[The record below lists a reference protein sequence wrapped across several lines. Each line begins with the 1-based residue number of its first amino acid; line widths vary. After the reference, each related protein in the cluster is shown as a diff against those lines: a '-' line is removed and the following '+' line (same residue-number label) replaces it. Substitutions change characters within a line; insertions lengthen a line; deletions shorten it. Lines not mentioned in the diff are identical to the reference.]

1 MKAILSEVGRVR
13 AAEGG
18 GRYVMEQSPVGCSA
32 SDGIVE
38 RAIQSV
44 EHQVKVLKSAVERGS
59 EDRSEALDCPMAC

>member
-32 SDGIVE
+32 SK
-38 RAIQSV
+38 R
-44 EHQVKVLKSAVERGS
+44 
-59 EDRSEALDCPMAC
+59 DCREGDSKR